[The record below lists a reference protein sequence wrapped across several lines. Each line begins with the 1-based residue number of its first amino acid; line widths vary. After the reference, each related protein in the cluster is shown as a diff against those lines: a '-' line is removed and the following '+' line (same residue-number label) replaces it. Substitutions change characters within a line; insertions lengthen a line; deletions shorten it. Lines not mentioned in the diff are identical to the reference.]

1 MFELIVSQGV
11 ALRIFCCPFRALQWR
26 EGGKSSTQGVGF
38 ADVFSG
44 TAESKQALTLRMP
57 KENVALSYVLLTLR
71 GGSPLS
77 GGLTFC
83 PIN

>member
-1 MFELIVSQGV
+1 MRSLCFWGGLDRVFELIVSQGG
-11 ALRIFCCPFRALQWR
+11 AL
-26 EGGKSSTQGVGF
+26 G
-38 ADVFSG
+38 
-44 TAESKQALTLRMP
+44 
-57 KENVALSYVLLTLR
+57 YVLLTLR

>member
-1 MFELIVSQGV
+1 MRSLSFWGGLDRVFELIVSQGV
-11 ALRIFCCPFRALQWR
+11 
-26 EGGKSSTQGVGF
+26 GF
-38 ADVFSG
+38 ADVLSG

-57 KENVALSYVLLTLR
+57 KENVALGYVLLTLR